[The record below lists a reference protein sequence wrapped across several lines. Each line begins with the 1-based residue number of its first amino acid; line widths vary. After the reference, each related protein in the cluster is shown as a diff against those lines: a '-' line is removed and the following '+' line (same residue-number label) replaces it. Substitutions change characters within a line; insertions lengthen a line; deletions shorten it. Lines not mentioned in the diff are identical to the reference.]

1 MKRIK
6 FITVSDFHFADWGQ
20 FNKDGRRIK
29 DQLKVWKEIENLC
42 IKYDCPLL
50 FPGDLFH
57 NPKHLSNRLLNMVLP
72 TLVETPI
79 KVIGIDGNHDQDGIS
94 TTDKFPYTYMK
105 LLQNLSSSW
114 QSINFDKLWVDH
126 DTTIHGIPYLTH
138 NIGFNEYIENIKLN
152 PGINILLIHTDL
164 PGAVDTSGREVGT
177 AEGISKQYSKL
188 FKKFDLVLAGHIH
201 KPQKLAS
208 NVIMVGAPQQQNRG
222 DRNCEFG
229 YWAIYNDLSTEF
241 FKIDSPQFKTTE
253 HIDST
258 DAYNY
263 WDIQTTKVSNDKTD
277 KVNNKVKTEKEVIN
291 SYIKDS
297 GINKNRAKMLKRLIN
312 KAKDEH

>member
-1 MKRIK
+1 
-6 FITVSDFHFADWGQ
+6 
-20 FNKDGRRIK
+20 
-29 DQLKVWKEIENLC
+29 
-42 IKYDCPLL
+42 
-50 FPGDLFH
+50 
-57 NPKHLSNRLLNMVLP
+57 MVLP